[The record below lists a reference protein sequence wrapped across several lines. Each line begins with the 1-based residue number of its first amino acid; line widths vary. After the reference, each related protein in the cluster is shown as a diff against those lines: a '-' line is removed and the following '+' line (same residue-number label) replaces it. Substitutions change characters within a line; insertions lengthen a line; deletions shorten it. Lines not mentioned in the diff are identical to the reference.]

1 MRDGLECAMDIPSD
15 QKKKKKV
22 LSMVIQSLLSLSF
35 VVVIGRSVNRREEKE
50 EADCIIQS
58 DDE

>member
-1 MRDGLECAMDIPSD
+1 MDIPSD